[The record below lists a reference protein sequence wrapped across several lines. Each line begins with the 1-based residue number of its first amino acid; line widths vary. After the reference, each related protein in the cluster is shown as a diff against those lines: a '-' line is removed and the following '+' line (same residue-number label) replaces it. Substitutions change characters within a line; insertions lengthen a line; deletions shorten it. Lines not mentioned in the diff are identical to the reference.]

1 MYPNFATL
9 NLLINPFGRVGY
21 KGCVM
26 KSAEVKLFEGIRSF
40 SSIAILAGIIL
51 SVIFSQLLGESSTHW
66 QVVIAIAALA
76 IGIPH
81 GALDHLVTLPKSRP
95 LVMAG
100 FILIYVLVAI
110 VAVIAILNFNVIGF
124 IFVLVMST
132 VHFGIGDAAFISELD
147 RRRSA
152 VSRLPRALYAIS
164 AGSIPVLIPLVNSAS
179 TDALAQVNPSLIDWH
194 QGYDQ
199 EILLAVITIACLS
212 IARMVAGKRYREAV
226 DIGLLLGLALLTP
239 PLITFALYFGCWHAM
254 RHTARLTLSLE
265 TSQNAFA
272 SGDSRGAFL
281 KAVIPGVPALL
292 GTFFIAAI
300 LAIRGQ
306 EFTDDFFWMALVVVW
321 ALTVPH
327 MAVTAKLDRRALT

>member
-1 MYPNFATL
+1 
-9 NLLINPFGRVGY
+9 
-21 KGCVM
+21 M
-26 KSAEVKLFEGIRSF
+26 KSGEVKLFEGIRNF
-40 SSIAILAGIIL
+40 SSVAILAGIIL
-51 SVIFSQLLGESSTHW
+51 SLIFSQVLGESSMQW
-66 QVVIAIAALA
+66 QVVIAITALA

-100 FILIYVLVAI
+100 FIAVYVLIAI
-110 VAVIAILNFNVIGF
+110 VAVIAILESNVIGF
-124 IFVLVMST
+124 IFVLVMSA

-147 RRRSA
+147 RRQPVA
-152 VSRLPRALYAIS
+152 VRLPRAIYALS
-164 AGSIPVLIPLVNSAS
+164 SGSIPVLIPLVNSAS

-199 EILLAVITIACLS
+199 EILTVVITIACIS
-212 IARMVAGKRYREAV
+212 IARLIVRKRIREAV
-226 DIGLLLGLALLTP
+226 DIGLLLALALLTP
-239 PLITFALYFGCWHAM
+239 PLIAFALYFGCWHAM

-265 TSQNAFA
+265 SSQRAYE
-272 SGDSRGAFL
+272 SGNIRSAFL
-281 KAVIPGVPALL
+281 KAVIPGIPALV

-306 EFTDDFFWMALVVVW
+306 EFNDDFFWMALVVVW

-327 MAVTAKLDRRALT
+327 MAVTAKLDRNALT

>member
-1 MYPNFATL
+1 M
-9 NLLINPFGRVGY
+9 VGLVTR
-21 KGCVM
+21 GLDM
-26 KSAEVKLFEGIRSF
+26 KSGEVKLFEGIRNF
-40 SSIAILAGIIL
+40 SSVAILAGIIL
-51 SVIFSQLLGESSTHW
+51 SLIFSQVLGESSMQW

-100 FILIYVLVAI
+100 FIAVYVFIAI
-110 VAVIAILNFNVIGF
+110 VAVIAILEFNVVGF
-124 IFVLVMST
+124 IFVLVMSA

-147 RRRSA
+147 RRQPVA
-152 VSRLPRALYAIS
+152 VRLPRAIYAIS

-199 EILLAVITIACLS
+199 EILTVVITIACIS
-212 IARMVAGKRYREAV
+212 IARLIVRKRIREAV
-226 DIGLLLGLALLTP
+226 DIGLLLALALLAP
-239 PLITFALYFGCWHAM
+239 PLIAFALYFGCWHAM

-265 TSQNAFA
+265 SSQRAYE
-272 SGDSRGAFL
+272 SGNIRSAFL
-281 KAVIPGVPALL
+281 KAVIPGIPALV

-306 EFTDDFFWMALVVVW
+306 EFNDDFFWMALVVVW

-327 MAVTAKLDRRALT
+327 MAVTAKLDRNALT

>member
-1 MYPNFATL
+1 
-9 NLLINPFGRVGY
+9 
-21 KGCVM
+21 M
-26 KSAEVKLFEGIRSF
+26 KSGEVKLFEGIRNF
-40 SSIAILAGIIL
+40 SSVAILAGIIL
-51 SVIFSQLLGESSTHW
+51 SLIFSQVLGESSMQW

-100 FILIYVLVAI
+100 FIAVYVLIAI
-110 VAVIAILNFNVIGF
+110 VAVIAILEFNVVGF
-124 IFVLVMST
+124 IFVLVMSA

-147 RRRSA
+147 RRQPVA
-152 VSRLPRALYAIS
+152 VRLPRAIYALS
-164 AGSIPVLIPLVNSAS
+164 SGSIPVLIPLVNSAS

-199 EILLAVITIACLS
+199 EILTVVITIACIS
-212 IARMVAGKRYREAV
+212 IARLIVRKRIREAV
-226 DIGLLLGLALLTP
+226 DIGLLLALALLTP
-239 PLITFALYFGCWHAM
+239 PLIAFALYFGCWHAM

-265 TSQNAFA
+265 SSQRAYE
-272 SGDSRGAFL
+272 SGNIRSAFL
-281 KAVIPGVPALL
+281 KAVIPGIPALV

-300 LAIRGQ
+300 LAIGGQ
-306 EFTDDFFWMALVVVW
+306 EFSDDFFWMALVVVW

>member
-1 MYPNFATL
+1 
-9 NLLINPFGRVGY
+9 
-21 KGCVM
+21 M
-26 KSAEVKLFEGIRSF
+26 KSGEVKLFEGIRNF
-40 SSIAILAGIIL
+40 SSVAILAGIIL
-51 SVIFSQLLGESSTHW
+51 SLIFSQVLGESSMQW

-76 IGIPH
+76 VGIPH

-100 FILIYVLVAI
+100 FIAVYVLIAI
-110 VAVIAILNFNVIGF
+110 VAVIAILEFNVVGF
-124 IFVLVMST
+124 IFVLVMSA

-147 RRRSA
+147 RRQP
-152 VSRLPRALYAIS
+152 VSVRLPRAIYAIS

-199 EILLAVITIACLS
+199 EILTVVITIACIS
-212 IARMVAGKRYREAV
+212 IARLIVRKRIREAV
-226 DIGLLLGLALLTP
+226 DIGLLLALALLTP
-239 PLITFALYFGCWHAM
+239 PLIAFALYFGCWHAM

-265 TSQNAFA
+265 TSQRAYT
-272 SGDSRGAFL
+272 SGNIRSAFL
-281 KAVIPGVPALL
+281 KAVIPGIPALV

-306 EFTDDFFWMALVVVW
+306 EFSDDFFWMALVVVW

>member
-1 MYPNFATL
+1 
-9 NLLINPFGRVGY
+9 
-21 KGCVM
+21 M
-26 KSAEVKLFEGIRSF
+26 KSSEVKLFDAIRSF
-40 SSIAILAGIIL
+40 SSIAILAGIAL
-51 SVIFSQLLGESSTHW
+51 SLLFSQILGESSMQW
-66 QVVIAIAALA
+66 QVAIAVAALA

-100 FILIYVLVAI
+100 FISIYVLVAI

-124 IFVLVMST
+124 IFVLVMSA
-132 VHFGIGDAAFISELD
+132 VHFGIGDAAFVSELD
-147 RRRSA
+147 RRRST
-152 VSRLPRALYAIS
+152 SIRLPRAIYAIS
-164 AGSIPVLIPLVNSAS
+164 AGSIPVFIPLVNSAS
-179 TDALAQVNPSLIDWH
+179 TDALAQVNPALIDWH

-199 EILLAVITIACLS
+199 EILTAVITIACIS
-212 IARMVAGKRYREAV
+212 IARLTVRKRYREAV
-226 DIGLLLGLALLTP
+226 DIGLLLALALLTP
-239 PLITFALYFGCWHAM
+239 PLIAFALYFGCWHAM

-265 TSQNAFA
+265 TSQRAYADGNVR
-272 SGDSRGAFL
+272 SAFL
-281 KAVIPGVPALL
+281 KAVIPGLPALV
-292 GTFFIAAI
+292 GTFFIAGV

>member
-1 MYPNFATL
+1 L
-9 NLLINPFGRVGY
+9 VGLVTR
-21 KGCVM
+21 GLDM
-26 KSAEVKLFEGIRSF
+26 KSGEVKLFEGIRSF
-40 SSIAILAGIIL
+40 SSVAILAGIIL
-51 SVIFSQLLGESSTHW
+51 SLIFSQVLGESSMQW

-100 FILIYVLVAI
+100 FITVYVLIAI
-110 VAVIAILNFNVIGF
+110 VAVIAIFEFNVVGF
-124 IFVLVMST
+124 IFVLVMSA

-147 RRRSA
+147 RRQPVA
-152 VSRLPRALYAIS
+152 VRLPRAIYAIS

-199 EILLAVITIACLS
+199 EILTVVITIACIS
-212 IARMVAGKRYREAV
+212 IARLIVRKRIREAV
-226 DIGLLLGLALLTP
+226 DIGLLLALALLAP
-239 PLITFALYFGCWHAM
+239 PLIAFALYFGCWHAM

-265 TSQNAFA
+265 SSQRAYE
-272 SGDSRGAFL
+272 SGNIRSAFL
-281 KAVIPGVPALL
+281 KAVIPGIPALV

-306 EFTDDFFWMALVVVW
+306 EFNDDFFWMALVIVW

-327 MAVTAKLDRRALT
+327 MAVTAKLDRNALT

>member
-1 MYPNFATL
+1 M
-9 NLLINPFGRVGY
+9 
-21 KGCVM
+21 
-26 KSAEVKLFEGIRSF
+26 
-40 SSIAILAGIIL
+40 
-51 SVIFSQLLGESSTHW
+51 QW

-95 LVMAG
+95 LVMAS
-100 FILIYVLVAI
+100 FIVVYVLIAI
-110 VAVIAILNFNVIGF
+110 VAVIAILNFNVVGF
-124 IFVLVMST
+124 VFVLVMSA

-147 RRRSA
+147 RRQP
-152 VSRLPRALYAIS
+152 VSIRLPRAIYAIS

-199 EILLAVITIACLS
+199 EILTVVITIACIS
-212 IARMVAGKRYREAV
+212 IARLIVRKRIREAV
-226 DIGLLLGLALLTP
+226 DIGLLLALALLTP
-239 PLITFALYFGCWHAM
+239 PLIAFALYFGCWHAM

-265 TSQNAFA
+265 TSQRAYVAGNAR
-272 SGDSRGAFL
+272 SAFL
-281 KAVIPGVPALL
+281 KAVIPGIPALL

-306 EFTDDFFWMALVVVW
+306 EFSDDFFWMALVIVW

-327 MAVTAKLDRRALT
+327 MAVTAKLDRNALT

>member
-1 MYPNFATL
+1 M
-9 NLLINPFGRVGY
+9 VGLVTR
-21 KGCVM
+21 GLDM
-26 KSAEVKLFEGIRSF
+26 KSGEVKLFEGIRNF
-40 SSIAILAGIIL
+40 SSVAILAGIIL
-51 SVIFSQLLGESSTHW
+51 SLIFSQVLGESSMQW

-100 FILIYVLVAI
+100 FIAVYVLIAI
-110 VAVIAILNFNVIGF
+110 VAVIAILEFNVVGF
-124 IFVLVMST
+124 IFVLVMSA

-147 RRRSA
+147 RRQPVA
-152 VSRLPRALYAIS
+152 VRLPRAIYAIS

-199 EILLAVITIACLS
+199 EILTVVITIACIS
-212 IARMVAGKRYREAV
+212 IARLIVRKRIREAV
-226 DIGLLLGLALLTP
+226 DIGLLLALALLAP
-239 PLITFALYFGCWHAM
+239 PLIAFALYFGCWHAM

-265 TSQNAFA
+265 SSQRAYE
-272 SGDSRGAFL
+272 SGNIRSAFL
-281 KAVIPGVPALL
+281 KAVIPGIPALV

-306 EFTDDFFWMALVVVW
+306 EFNDDFFWMALVVVW

-327 MAVTAKLDRRALT
+327 MAVTAKLDRNALT